1 MMTTPIDFFEESEPP
16 RFIRGQALPY
26 PDLQRVWTRV
36 QLTDFAGLEQD
47 FAGLPKKNRDGW
59 ENAFNMA
66 FNQMIGAEYRQY
78 VHLRFETIAEKTL
91 CAVSVQ
97 PASAPAYLTFK
108 GKEEFYI
115 RTGNSTQ
122 PLTVSK
128 ATTYIQMHF
137 EM

>member
-1 MMTTPIDFFEESEPP
+1 
-16 RFIRGQALPY
+16 
-26 PDLQRVWTRV
+26 
-36 QLTDFAGLEQD
+36 
-47 FAGLPKKNRDGW
+47 
-59 ENAFNMA
+59 MA

-78 VHLRFETIAEKTL
+78 VHLEFETIAEKTL
-91 CAVSVQ
+91 CAARVQ
-97 PASAPAYLTFK
+97 PTSAPAYLTFK